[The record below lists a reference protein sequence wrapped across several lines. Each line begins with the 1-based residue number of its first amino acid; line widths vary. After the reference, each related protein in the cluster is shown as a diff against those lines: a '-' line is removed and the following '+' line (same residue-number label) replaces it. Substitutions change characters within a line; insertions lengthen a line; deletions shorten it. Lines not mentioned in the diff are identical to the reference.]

1 MNAYTAISPTEA
13 ANREAARRARNQT
26 EAHAVQ
32 QAAAALSAA
41 LERSGGLYNTNAQH
55 RLLDLCNA
63 MLELADG
70 DVEGTRDNTA
80 FDLNCDKRGNP
91 IDAAGVDEDEEAPWS
106 DADKQRVFGGYR

>member
-1 MNAYTAISPTEA
+1 MNAYIAIDA
-13 ANREAARRARNQT
+13 ANREAARRVRNQT

-32 QAAAALSAA
+32 QAAAALSAV
-41 LERSGGLYNTNAQH
+41 LERSGGLYSTNAQH

-80 FDLNCDKRGNP
+80 FELNCDKRGEP
-91 IDAAGVDEDEEAPWS
+91 INEVEEAPWS

>member
-1 MNAYTAISPTEA
+1 MTYSSKISIT
-13 ANREAARRARNQT
+13 EAARREAERLVRNRT

-41 LERSGGLYNTNAQH
+41 LERSGGLYSTNAQH

-63 MLELADG
+63 MLELAGD
-70 DVEGTRDNTA
+70 DVEALRDNTA

-91 IDAAGVDEDEEAPWS
+91 INEVEEAPWS
-106 DADKQRVFGGYR
+106 DADKRRVFGGYR